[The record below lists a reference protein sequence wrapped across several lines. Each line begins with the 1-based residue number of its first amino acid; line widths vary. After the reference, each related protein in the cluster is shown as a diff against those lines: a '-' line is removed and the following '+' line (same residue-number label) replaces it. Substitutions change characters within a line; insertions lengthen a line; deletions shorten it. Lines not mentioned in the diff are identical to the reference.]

1 MSYSHDC
8 LLLPCYRWARTR
20 ETVLWMWSD
29 EASTITS
36 PFLSRKKDSAG
47 CGVKVSTKV
56 RGKFHNI
63 WGRPLLS
70 MVPIST
76 FHTQGSIDTIMTMY
90 GYLDMQICLKLGM
103 SKYFYNDRE
112 TSLPAEGGP
121 RLACPGRNVKLGCWA
136 AGLVPR
142 SVCVQA
148 LLGPPPVLWTWGTP
162 PPTTTTL
169 EERTLRIGCTQHSSN
184 MDYLGNAEDLLK
196 NDPV

>member
-1 MSYSHDC
+1 
-8 LLLPCYRWARTR
+8 
-20 ETVLWMWSD
+20 MWSD

-90 GYLDMQICLKLGM
+90 GYLNMQIRLKLGM

-121 RLACPGRNVKLGCWA
+121 RLVRPGRNVKLGCWA

-148 LLGPPPVLWTWGTP
+148 LLGPPPVLWD
-162 PPTTTTL
+162 
-169 EERTLRIGCTQHSSN
+169 LRYTATHHHHPGGEDTEDWLHTAQLQHGLSW
-184 MDYLGNAEDLLK
+184 K
-196 NDPV
+196 C